1 VCESVGHII
10 NTHREHHVI
19 TGNLIPGIG
28 IEQQVNE
35 ILGNIEIIL
44 DNIETTN
51 GDIGIWFEGQ
61 LSLFG
66 VLSSDRL
73 RELLKGGR
81 VKAIGAGYHFEEE
94 ATVES
99 VRRME
104 STMSYAFI
112 KAILQDAYQYV
123 EELSLTRFVIHDFFA
138 PHLANEIG
146 SLEKLEYLTL
156 CDLRCPEISF
166 THLVRGLVS
175 STNNLCYLDVA
186 KNSISR
192 EAAYTL
198 KDVLCGHSKLVFLN
212 VGFCEM
218 DLGSLDLIL
227 DGCKVTRQM
236 QSLEA
241 GSTIASSTEGMNSIE
256 SRLSSGRLCLLNIGF
271 HDGDNTGKFIQRI
284 RPYMARNY
292 AERKN
297 IELIKN
303 NELSYL
309 DLPEALQSIVCSL
322 DGIKNTYKLLI
333 GDYNQLL
340 NLFKN

>member
-1 VCESVGHII
+1 MVMCELDGHIVS
-10 NTHREHHVI
+10 THCEHHVVI
-19 TGNLIPGIG
+19 GNLILGMGIA
-28 IEQQVNE
+28 QQVDE
-35 ILGNIEIIL
+35 ALGNVK
-44 DNIETTN
+44 TTN
-51 GDIGIWFEGQ
+51 GDIGILFDGQ
-61 LSLFG
+61 LSLSG
-66 VLSSDRL
+66 VWVSGRL
-73 RELLKGGR
+73 RELLKGGC

-94 ATVES
+94 AMVEL
-99 VRRME
+99 VCQIE
-104 STMSYAFI
+104 STMSYSWL
-112 KAILQDAYQYV
+112 KMILRNAYQYV
-123 EELSLTRFVIHDFFA
+123 EELSLTRFAIHVFFA

-175 STNNLCYLDVA
+175 NTNNLRYLDVA

-192 EAAYTL
+192 LAAYKL
-198 KDVLCGHSKLVFLN
+198 KDVLCSHSKLVFLN
-212 VGFCEM
+212 MGFCEM

-227 DGCKVTRQM
+227 DGCEMTRQM

-241 GSTIASSTEGMNSIE
+241 GSTIASSTEGMNKIE

-271 HDGDNTGKFIQRI
+271 HDGDNTSEFIQRI

-292 AERKN
+292 AERKS

-303 NELSYL
+303 NELNYL
-309 DLPEALQSIVCSL
+309 DLPEALQPIVCSL
-322 DGIKNTYKLLI
+322 DGIENTYKLLI

-340 NLFKN
+340 NLFKSR